1 EDRENYFF
9 IDVQSRGEYP
19 AYALKKL
26 EREGIEI
33 QMEEGDK
40 EILTANT
47 VDFISFSYYS
57 SRVASADPEVNA
69 KTGGNIFESVKNP
82 YLDASEWGW
91 QIDPLGLRI
100 TMNAMYDRYQKPLFI
115 VENGLGAV
123 DVPDENGYV
132 EDDYRIAYM
141 AAHIEAMKDAVNLDG
156 VDLLGYTS
164 WGCIDLVSAGTGEM
178 KKRYGFIYVD
188 RDNEGNGT
196 LKRTKKKS
204 FDWYK
209 QVIASNGEDLSI

>member
-1 EDRENYFF
+1 M
-9 IDVQSRGEYP
+9 QSRGEYP

-40 EILTANT
+40 EILKANT

-209 QVIASNGEDLSI
+209 QVIARNGEDLSI